1 MSKLELF
8 YPTQKF
14 AINQHFGDSLS
25 CTENTPEVPITKRK
39 VVEAL
44 GFNLC
49 PIGYIPLYP
58 LLGMKGHTGM
68 DLFAPDSSPV
78 YYAGPD
84 GFVEEVQTEPERGLG
99 LGIIT
104 NEMFDFDGGTYY
116 AKTRYWHLK
125 SYLVNK
131 GQQIKT
137 GQLIGYADSTG
148 LSSGSHLHFELKA
161 VQKALNGSY
170 TNVKQDNGY
179 FGAIDPESYFNGYYA
194 KDSQLVFNTLHS
206 IIAAA
211 QKLVLLLQTRGI

>member
-1 MSKLELF
+1 MNQKFELF
-8 YPTQKF
+8 YPTEKFYVHQKF
-14 AINQHFGDSLS
+14 GESLACTPNNSSPQNRLPIVDKINGV
-25 CTENTPEVPITKRK
+25 CPV
-39 VVEAL
+39 
-44 GFNLC
+44 GFQE
-49 PIGYIPLYP
+49 LYP
-58 LLGMKGHTGM
+58 LLGFKGHTGM